1 MKELGLIIVGHAGIG
16 NDMLDLLFHRLAH
29 KDHFEII
36 VFEEYSPKNNKSSN
50 EILEEFV
57 LKNHY
62 AHIDFEIKLAETDL
76 FISDKKLLI
85 DHPLNFQKNK
95 LGKNFPFLPS
105 NKGLLSFNSRGVRPP

>member
-1 MKELGLIIVGHAGIG
+1 MKQIGVLVIGHAGIG
-16 NDMLDLLFHRLAH
+16 NDMLDLLLHRLAH
-29 KDHFEII
+29 KNNFEVI
-36 VFEEYSPKNNKSSN
+36 VFEEYTPKNNKSSN
-50 EILEEFV
+50 EPLEEFV

-62 AHIDFEIKLAETDL
+62 ADIDFELKLAELDF
-76 FISDKKLLI
+76 FISNKKLLI